1 MRLLVLAVCVGL
13 ITDGSAQQ
21 PEQKAKADPK
31 QKPDLELIQGTWLI
45 VGLETGGKAEAER
58 NYRGNTFTFTRDKA
72 TLREG
77 TFPAIDFALS
87 LDPSRTPRAI
97 DLTAKG
103 NLLKGIYKLDGDEM
117 TLCIGIGGLRPTEF
131 ATKGG
136 GDSETFT
143 LKRSNWEHYTNKPVG
158 FSVDLPGKPAEKA
171 VDVTITS
178 GTVATTFQTFHN
190 ETDRLTY
197 LVSVTPLPGKLDAKE
212 LDAAFEAVKKA
223 VIVELVDKAKVTPET
238 DREFRSNGYAGKEWT
253 LGFEA
258 PDSKET
264 MAMRIRLFIAG
275 DRLYALA
282 VSGMEDGTKSPNVT
296 RFWNSFKL
304 PAEKR

>member
-1 MRLLVLAVCVGL
+1 
-13 ITDGSAQQ
+13 
-21 PEQKAKADPK
+21 
-31 QKPDLELIQGTWLI
+31 
-45 VGLETGGKAEAER
+45 LETGGKAEPKQ
-58 NYRGNTFTFTRDKA
+58 NYSGNTFTFTKDKA

-77 TFPAIDFALS
+77 TFPAIDFTLS
-87 LDPSRTPRAI
+87 LDSSRSPKAI

-103 NLLKGIYKLDGDEM
+103 NILKGIYKLDGDEL

-143 LKRSNWEHYTNKPVG
+143 LKRSNWERYTNKAVG
-158 FSVDLPGKPAEKA
+158 FSVDLPGKPADKS
-171 VDVTITS
+171 VDVNIAS
-178 GTVATTFQTFHN
+178 ASAATTFQSFHS
-190 ETDRLTY
+190 EMERVTY
-197 LVSVTPLPGKLDAKE
+197 LVSVTPLPGKLDTKE

-223 VIVELVDKAKVTPET
+223 VIVELAGKAKVTSDT

-253 LGFEA
+253 LGFEV
-258 PDSKET
+258 PDSREQ
-264 MAMRIRLFIAG
+264 MAMRIRLFSAG

-282 VSGMEDGTKSPNVT
+282 VAGMEDGTKSPNVT